1 MEILLILLVVPI
13 GLYLF
18 HGRGRGSAWG
28 LVPAGEEVRGAG
40 AYRET
45 RVRTWKR
52 GEAPLSVRVAALS
65 SFFLGQMILPGGLA
79 ALVGLMVTATAIAK
93 GNAPPLLIIL
103 TLSAPTGLVVAAQLL
118 AAGSAMLAH
127 ADDAAQKARVAV
139 RWALG
144 HNVVLLFAIGMGAL
158 AEPREADYGALPALY
173 AVFSIAQALLVRHAA
188 SVIEAYRARQ
198 DDDPAPV
205 EAEISVLGDT
215 R

>member
-1 MEILLILLVVPI
+1 MEIFLILLIVPI
-13 GLYLF
+13 GLYLL
-18 HGRGRGSAWG
+18 HGRGRDSAWG

-52 GEAPLSVRVAALS
+52 GAAPFSVRIAALS
-65 SFFLGQMILPGGLA
+65 CFFFGQMILPVGLA
-79 ALVGLMVTATAIAK
+79 ALLGLVMTVSAIAT
-93 GNAPPLLIIL
+93 GNAPPLLVIL
-103 TLSAPTGLVVAAQLL
+103 TLSAPTGLVVAARLL

-127 ADDAAQKARVAV
+127 ADDAAAKTRLAV

-144 HNVVLLFAIGMGAL
+144 HNVVLIFAVAIGAL
-158 AEPREADYGALPALY
+158 AEPRQAEYGAFPALY
-173 AVFSIAQALLVRHAA
+173 AVFSIAQAALVRHAA

-198 DDDPAPV
+198 DADPAPV
-205 EAEISVLGDT
+205 EAEIAAL